1 MIVNSTIKNKRI
13 KEMRN
18 LYDLIVKDNENYKE
32 TLYKIIKETIEE
44 ANLEEKIINN
54 IYDALTNAMGL
65 TLEEARKMYKSFDES
80 RRIELEHL
88 LYSKDGKTLEQRIH
102 SWMGEKN
109 IMNLFY
115 HLCLILDTE
124 TYQVIH
130 QTIKQKVNV
139 NYVEIIGEGGC
150 DTEKNARGE
159 TANTE
164 EGRIADFRTKIAA
177 EKAATGKEY
186 LSFYHVVAESY
197 EINE

>member
-32 TLYKIIKETIEE
+32 ILYKIIKETIEE
-44 ANLEEKIINN
+44 TNLEEKITNN

-65 TLEEARKMYKSFDES
+65 TLAEARKMYKSFDES
-80 RRIELEHL
+80 RQIELEHL

-124 TYQVIH
+124 TYQLIH
-130 QTIKQKVNV
+130 QTIKEKVNIE
-139 NYVEIIGEGGC
+139 YVEIIGDAECARCAEYCDGEVYPADEMELPPYHPGC
-150 DTEKNARGE
+150 LCEAIMYEKEDVLG
-159 TANTE
+159 
-164 EGRIADFRTKIAA
+164 D
-177 EKAATGKEY
+177 
-186 LSFYHVVAESY
+186 L
-197 EINE
+197 

>member
-109 IMNLFY
+109 IMNLF
-115 HLCLILDTE
+115 LLKT
-124 TYQVIH
+124 
-130 QTIKQKVNV
+130 
-139 NYVEIIGEGGC
+139 
-150 DTEKNARGE
+150 
-159 TANTE
+159 
-164 EGRIADFRTKIAA
+164 
-177 EKAATGKEY
+177 
-186 LSFYHVVAESY
+186 
-197 EINE
+197 

>member
-44 ANLEEKIINN
+44 TNLEEKITNN
-54 IYDALTNAMGL
+54 IYDALTNVMSL
-65 TLEEARKMYKSFDES
+65 TLAETRKMYKSFDES
-80 RRIELEHL
+80 RQIELEYL

-102 SWMGEKN
+102 NWIGEKN

-124 TYQVIH
+124 TYQLIH
-130 QTIKQKVNV
+130 QTIRKKVNIE
-139 NYVEIIGEGGC
+139 YVEIIGDAGC
-150 DTEKNARGE
+150 DRCAEYCDGE
-159 TANTE
+159 VYPMDEMELPPYHPGCLCEA
-164 EGRIADFRTKIAA
+164 IMY
-177 EKAATGKEY
+177 EKADILGE
-186 LSFYHVVAESY
+186 L
-197 EINE
+197 